1 MKEIEHQ
8 LAQKV
13 SKGKINKKLY
23 HEFREKACQN
33 LPLLEVELEMSES
46 ESLEEK
52 PEAPSG

>member
-33 LPLLEVELEMSES
+33 LPLLEVELEISES